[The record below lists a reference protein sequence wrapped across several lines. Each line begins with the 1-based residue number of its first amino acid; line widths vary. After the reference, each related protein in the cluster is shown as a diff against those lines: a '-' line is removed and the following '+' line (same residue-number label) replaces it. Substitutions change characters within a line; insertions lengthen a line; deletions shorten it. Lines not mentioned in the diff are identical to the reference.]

1 MNKKITIGRKWNA
14 VKAYFPFCL
23 IWAELDG
30 NSVAIHNS
38 VCDSGQFP
46 YNRSKASRKFW
57 NRLHSKIILCKLTT
71 CKYMSIFC

>member
-30 NSVAIHNS
+30 NGVTMVI
-38 VCDSGQFP
+38 V
-46 YNRSKASRKFW
+46 
-57 NRLHSKIILCKLTT
+57 
-71 CKYMSIFC
+71 

>member
-30 NSVAIHNS
+30 NGVTMVIQQ
-38 VCDSGQFP
+38 QF
-46 YNRSKASRKFW
+46 
-57 NRLHSKIILCKLTT
+57 IILFVTADNSRITGPKQAENSGIDFIARL
-71 CKYMSIFC
+71 FCVN